1 MKALLFALL
10 EPTSTLREYEI
21 SENFFAR
28 LALLEDLKI
37 APAGAVWEKFC
48 NDRGAPRDF
57 KWEKNVLDYEQYVLN
72 KR

>member
-10 EPTSTLREYEI
+10 EPTSTLRSYEM

-28 LALLEDLKI
+28 LALLEDLKV

-48 NDRGAPRDF
+48 IEQGIPGDF
-57 KWEKNVLDYEQYVLN
+57 KWAQDVLDHERDVLS

>member
-10 EPTSTLREYEI
+10 EPTSTLRSYEI
-21 SENFFAR
+21 GENFFAR

-37 APAGAVWEKFC
+37 APVGAVWEKFC
-48 NDRGAPRDF
+48 SKQDVPGDF
-57 KWEKNVLDYEQYVLN
+57 KWAKDVLDHERDVLS